1 MIEITWE
8 EIVEMELFLMDMIIE
23 KKVEDGFIVFS
34 EVENGLLN

>member
-1 MIEITWE
+1 MIDFELE
-8 EIVEMELFLMDMIIE
+8 DIVEMELFLMDLIIE